1 MRHIAERLRAVEPR
15 QVALFL
21 AVAALAAAAMYFGG
35 REAGVGRPTEAGT
48 TVAQEQP
55 AEPAPQNS
63 GESDVEPLTLTLT
76 APATCE
82 GTLPRG
88 GWEHGL
94 EWDEE
99 KEEWKDI
106 EADAYWYWDSVGTIE
121 VTWAA
126 SGGGGGYTI
135 TIAGEEH
142 SGASGTAEV
151 SCAQQH
157 GPIID
162 DSFKGRI
169 HPNEY
174 KPVVDSG
181 LKTITGT
188 VADGSGASA
197 EAAVDVYVILA
208 VDGDHVMKS
217 GETYRV
223 HGWPVTVPDGVDID
237 GHRGVEESV
246 CVNQLEDGTVDE
258 SINCEEIFHLAWG
271 WQGSHR
277 SSYGYFALLSLGMK
291 SGTEQGRIV
300 RLDDPDAP
308 DAASLRRKA
317 NLLLDQLADSVGRE
331 PQIGGE
337 SDAEP
342 LTLTLAAPTM
352 CRVKPADR
360 DLHAIVGPIDEDGEN
375 EESYEF
381 GDWFGV
387 ANVLV
392 RWQASGG
399 TSPYTLVIDGEPRD
413 AHGEYAGETGSA
425 LVSCALEIGET
436 YFDGLWG
443 ELERWHRTEPTVDSG
458 LKTIHATV
466 TDSSGATA
474 SASIDVYA
482 LRSFNSSGAL
492 LKAGKTY
499 RVRGHLVTIPA
510 DVDMTAGGVYRN
522 DCVGED
528 CESSFEIFADDG
540 PHGVGVFVGLR
551 TGNYLGRFHMLGD
564 RFLPENDPRNQ
575 GGSSEHPLH
584 AKFDELVDSLG
595 QPPHVDRD

>member
-1 MRHIAERLRAVEPR
+1 MRRIGQRLRAVEPKR
-15 QVALFL
+15 AALFL
-21 AVAALAAAAMYFGG
+21 AVAALAATACFGA
-35 REAGVGRPTEAGT
+35 REVGVGRPTEAGT

-63 GESDVEPLTLTLT
+63 GEETSGESDIEPLTLTLT
-76 APATCE
+76 APTTCE

-121 VTWAA
+121 VVWAA
-126 SGGGGGYTI
+126 SGGDGDYTI
-135 TIAGEEH
+135 TIARETH
-142 SGASGTAEV
+142 AGASGTAEV

-188 VADGSGASA
+188 VTDGSGASA

-223 HGWPVTVPDGVDID
+223 RGWLVTVPDGVDID

-271 WQGSHR
+271 WQGSYR
-277 SSYGYFALLSLGMK
+277 SSYGYFALLSLGMN

-300 RLDDPDAP
+300 RLDDADAP

-317 NLLLDQLADSVGRE
+317 NLLLDQLADSVD
-331 PQIGGE
+331 Q
-337 SDAEP
+337 
-342 LTLTLAAPTM
+342 
-352 CRVKPADR
+352 
-360 DLHAIVGPIDEDGEN
+360 
-375 EESYEF
+375 
-381 GDWFGV
+381 
-387 ANVLV
+387 
-392 RWQASGG
+392 
-399 TSPYTLVIDGEPRD
+399 
-413 AHGEYAGETGSA
+413 
-425 LVSCALEIGET
+425 
-436 YFDGLWG
+436 
-443 ELERWHRTEPTVDSG
+443 EPTLES
-458 LKTIHATV
+458 
-466 TDSSGATA
+466 
-474 SASIDVYA
+474 
-482 LRSFNSSGAL
+482 
-492 LKAGKTY
+492 
-499 RVRGHLVTIPA
+499 PA
-510 DVDMTAGGVYRN
+510 
-522 DCVGED
+522 
-528 CESSFEIFADDG
+528 
-540 PHGVGVFVGLR
+540 P
-551 TGNYLGRFHMLGD
+551 
-564 RFLPENDPRNQ
+564 
-575 GGSSEHPLH
+575 
-584 AKFDELVDSLG
+584 
-595 QPPHVDRD
+595 